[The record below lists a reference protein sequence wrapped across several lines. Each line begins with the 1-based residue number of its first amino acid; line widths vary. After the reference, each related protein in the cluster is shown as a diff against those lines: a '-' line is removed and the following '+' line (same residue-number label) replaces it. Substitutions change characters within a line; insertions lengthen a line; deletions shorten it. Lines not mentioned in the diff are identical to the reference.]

1 MNALTDYTSY
11 PMLLAFVLLVAGC
24 QPKASSPAV
33 AGPRVLPESF
43 LRGMTFAHEGYRG
56 HNGYGGDL
64 VGPSMDS
71 LNRLGANAIS
81 VVPYTF
87 MRGEGRV
94 DSLPIP
100 EHYGAENDSA
110 VLGCIRKAHDR
121 GLQVMLKPQI
131 WVRGS
136 WPGDIDY
143 ASEDDWAAF
152 FRAYER
158 WILHYARM
166 AERENIHSLCIGTE
180 LRYATLKHPER
191 WRSMIAAIREEY
203 HGTLTYA
210 ANWGEEFENLTF
222 WDALDV
228 MGLNSYYPLSVED
241 EPSDSTLRQGAL
253 AWMRMADGL
262 SRAHDRPYWLTEVGF
277 RSVERAWQNPHAEAG
292 EREASLAAQRR
303 CYEALAAAVCS
314 SERLEGMFIW
324 KWPSYLGHQ
333 EDREGRRTG
342 FVPGGKPAG
351 EVLQYLYRMPPK
363 EGATGAE

>member
-1 MNALTDYTSY
+1 MSVVAWLVLTAG
-11 PMLLAFVLLVAGC
+11 LLLGSGC
-24 QPKASSPAV
+24 RHQGTGPTAP
-33 AGPRVLPESF
+33 GPRVLPESF

-64 VGPSMDS
+64 VGPSLDS
-71 LNRLGANAIS
+71 LTRLGVNSVS

-87 MRGEGRV
+87 LRGEGRV
-94 DSLPIP
+94 DSFPVP

-110 VLGCIRKAHDR
+110 VLGCIRKAHER
-121 GLQVMLKPQI
+121 GLRVMLKPQI

-143 ASEDDWAAF
+143 ENGEDWDAF

-166 AERENIHSLCIGTE
+166 AEREKVFSLCIGTE
-180 LRYATLKHPER
+180 LRYATLKHPDR
-191 WRSMIAAIREEY
+191 WRTLIEALRREY
-203 HGTLTYA
+203 HGVLTYA

-228 MGLNSYYPLSVED
+228 MGLNSYYPLSTEAT
-241 EPSDSTLRQGAL
+241 PTDSMLREGAIS
-253 AWMRMADGL
+253 WMRMADAV
-262 SRAHDRPYWLTEVGF
+262 SRAHDRPFWLTEVGF
-277 RSVERAWQNPHAEAG
+277 RSVAQAWQNPHAEAG
-292 EREASLAAQRR
+292 EREANEDAQRR
-303 CYEALAAAVCS
+303 CYAALAAAVVA
-314 SERLEGMFIW
+314 SERLEGMFVW

-333 EDREGRRTG
+333 EDRAGRRTG

-351 EVLQYLYRMPPK
+351 DVLQHLYRMPP
-363 EGATGAE
+363 EEPATSAE

>member
-1 MNALTDYTSY
+1 MSY
-11 PMLLAFVLLVAGC
+11 PFPFAGQSLVLALALFAAGC
-24 QPKASSPAV
+24 RPASVPATGD
-33 AGPRVLPESF
+33 APRVLSQSC

-64 VGPSMDS
+64 VGPSLDS
-71 LNRLGANAIS
+71 LNRLGVNAVSI
-81 VVPYTF
+81 VPYTF

-94 DSLPIP
+94 DSFPVP

-121 GLQVMLKPQI
+121 GLRIMLKPQI

-136 WPGDIDY
+136 WPGDIDFDSD
-143 ASEDDWAAF
+143 ADWDAF
-152 FRAYER
+152 FDAYQR

-166 AERENIHSLCIGTE
+166 AERERVQSLCIGTE

-191 WRSMIAAIREEY
+191 WRSMIAALRQEY

-222 WDALDV
+222 WDVLDV
-228 MGLNSYYPLSVED
+228 MGLNSYYPLSLEN
-241 EPSDSTLRQGAL
+241 EPSDSSLRQGAL
-253 AWMRMADGL
+253 TWMRMADEI
-262 SRAHDRPYWLTEVGF
+262 SRIHDRPYWLTEVGF

-292 EREASLAAQRR
+292 ERSASLEAQER
-303 CYEALAAAVCS
+303 CYAALAAAVCA

-333 EDREGRRTG
+333 EDRAGRRTG

-351 EVLQYLYRMPPK
+351 EVLRDLYRMPPVG
-363 EGATGAE
+363 GAIPAG